1 MASIR
6 ERPRKDGQTSYT
18 VTWRD
23 PELGIKSRTF
33 TDEDKAKDLKAF
45 LDSNHNSFK
54 AANEAKRIKAARIP
68 TVAELVAAHI
78 DALTRPSART
88 IRDYQRMLE
97 THING
102 SRLGNMAIDKVERA
116 HVVEWLQG
124 LTTSSRANQATG
136 QTLSLKSRK
145 NVHSLVS
152 AAFSTELGQREPRI
166 RSNPA
171 KGISEADTY
180 DAREPVYLSPDDL
193 DTIANEAPEHYR
205 LFLRFLGK
213 TGLRYSEATA
223 LRKRDLKPQGA
234 HVIVHVSRAWKRT
247 PEGLVVGGPKT
258 KKGRRTVACGP
269 KLSAELAEH
278 MQALKPDDLVFTRPD
293 GTPAFNSTFHKEV
306 WQGLTTRLVEEGKLD
321 RKPWIHE
328 IRHAHT
334 THLLQA
340 GRPVQAVQARLGHE
354 DASTTLRVYAR
365 LTSTDDLENAAAL
378 D

>member
-6 ERPRKDGQTSYT
+6 TRPRKDGQTSYT

-23 PELGIKSRTF
+23 PEQGIQSRTYD
-33 TDEDKAKDLKAF
+33 DEDKAKDLKAF
-45 LDSNHNSFK
+45 LDGNRNSF
-54 AANEAKRIKAARIP
+54 AAASESKRVKDNRIP
-68 TVAELVAAHI
+68 TVSDLVTAHI
-78 DALTRPSART
+78 DGLTKPSART
-88 IRDYQRMLE
+88 IRDYRRAAE
-97 THING
+97 YHIHG
-102 SRLGNMAIDKVERA
+102 SRLGGMAIDKVDRA
-116 HVVEWLQG
+116 DVVEWLQG
-124 LTTSSRANQATG
+124 LTASSRANQATG

-145 NVHSLVS
+145 NVHSLIS

-180 DAREPVYLSPDDL
+180 DAREPVYLSPEDL
-193 DTIANEAPEHYR
+193 DTLASEAPEHWR

-223 LRKRDLKPQGA
+223 LRKRDLKVQGDN
-234 HVIVHVSRAWKRT
+234 VIVHVTRAWKRS
-247 PEGLVVGGPKT
+247 PEGQVIGPPKT
-258 KKGRRTVACGP
+258 RKAKRTVACG
-269 KLSAELAEH
+269 KALSAELVEH
-278 MQALKPDDLVFTRPD
+278 ITPLALDDLVFTRPD
-293 GTPAFNSTFHKEV
+293 GSPAHNHMFHKEV
-306 WQGLTTRLVEEGKLD
+306 WQPLTARLIAEGKLD

-354 DASTTLRVYAR
+354 DATTTLRVYAR
-365 LTSTDDLENAAAL
+365 ITSTDDLQNAAAL